1 MPITLDLTFSDYKLV
16 LMDDQEFRSDSYQ
29 RAYQYIK
36 LHSTVQPAK
45 KKNTPTLETF
55 TFRGKLEGSPQ
66 ECLQLLMK

>member
-1 MPITLDLTFSDYKLV
+1 M

-29 RAYQYIK
+29 RVYQYIK

-45 KKNTPTLETF
+45 KKAQTLETF